1 MFMKIWKIIIK
12 KRKGVLKVAD
22 DMIGEKESNKRLS
35 PVVNELLLRR
45 GKIFPWDIEIL
56 GWCRARPVLPHREK
70 VPL

>member
-1 MFMKIWKIIIK
+1 MKIWKIIIK

-45 GKIFPWDIEIL
+45 GKIFP
-56 GWCRARPVLPHREK
+56 
-70 VPL
+70 